1 MPSNSSKEILTQKI
15 KAEALRLGFSACG
28 IASAQEVEQ
37 AHYFREWIAQGNQAE
52 MAYLTHHMEKRTD
65 PRLLV
70 EGTRSIVS
78 VALNYYPRQ
87 TIPDKEYQIAWY
99 AYGNDY
105 HDIVCGKLTELLHRI
120 QTEHP
125 EVQGRAFCDT
135 APVLERYWAWKAGL
149 GWIGKNTLL
158 ILPEGGSCFFLG
170 ELFLNTELVY
180 DQPRKNR
187 CGSCEKC
194 LNACPGGALTP
205 GRKLD
210 ARKCLSYLTIEHR
223 GELPEEISLL
233 MENRIYG
240 CDECQKV
247 CPWNR
252 FASPCVLPELQPSP
266 NLLNMKKNDWDSL
279 TEEKYQDLF
288 RKSAVKRAKFVGLMR
303 NIRSLQRTS
312 PSINTPP
319 QEDRPL
325 F

>member
-1 MPSNSSKEILTQKI
+1 MLSNSSKEILTRKI

-28 IASAQEVEQ
+28 IAPAHEAEQ
-37 AHYFREWIAQGNQAE
+37 AICFREWLKQGNQAD
-52 MAYLTHHMEKRTD
+52 MSYMTRHTEKRAD

-78 VALNYYPRQ
+78 VALNYYPGQ
-87 TIPDKEYQIAWY
+87 TLPDEEYQIAWY

-105 HDIVCGKLTELLHRI
+105 HDLVRGKLTELLHRV
-120 QTEHP
+120 QAAYP

-170 ELFLNTELVY
+170 ELFLNIELIY
-180 DQPRKNR
+180 DQPQKNR
-187 CGSCEKC
+187 CGNCEKC
-194 LNACPGGALTP
+194 LKACPGGALKP
-205 GRKLD
+205 NRELD

-223 GELPEEISLL
+223 GELPEHTGPR
-233 MENRIYG
+233 MGNRIYG

-252 FASPCVLPELQPSP
+252 FASPCQVPELQPSP
-266 NLLNMKKNDWDSL
+266 ELLNMKKQDWECL
-279 TEEKYQDLF
+279 TEQKYQQLF
-288 RKSAVKRAKFVGLMR
+288 RKSAVKRAKFAGLTR
-303 NIRSLQRTS
+303 NIQCARNTS
-312 PSINTPP
+312 SIQKPAPGDTGNG
-319 QEDRPL
+319 L
-325 F
+325 